1 MIKKISIRVFGLL
14 LLVTVL
20 NFIYTYTF
28 FKKDLKNKGKQA
40 LEIKQTQD
48 STDIYYFA
56 KSSNFNARK
65 TNSIQNSI
73 SEITNFF
80 YAKLKITSIQTS
92 AVHAFMFKN
101 RLTQFNTSKKLPKAI
116 VVTVNA
122 RSFNADWINS
132 KLETQLQESMVL
144 MRPYPNIINRFALS
158 LKLFDNKTEQE
169 REKIMLTN
177 WDTTKLIFPFEFKYK
192 TVRQWDYTTYLE
204 NF

>member
-80 YAKLKITSIQTS
+80 YPKLKITSIQTS